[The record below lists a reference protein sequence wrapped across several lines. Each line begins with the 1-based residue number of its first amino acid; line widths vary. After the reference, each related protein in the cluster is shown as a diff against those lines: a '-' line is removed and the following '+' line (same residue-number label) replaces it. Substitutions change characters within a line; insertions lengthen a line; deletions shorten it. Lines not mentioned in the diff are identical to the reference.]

1 VLLYYV
7 REFMSQYE
15 ITRQRHSGAQPDMIV
30 VSERIRV
37 QLRGLCTR
45 VCAAVHTHT
54 TEVAPKARLEERS

>member
-1 VLLYYV
+1 VLLNYM
-7 REFMSQYE
+7 REFMSQHE
-15 ITRQRHSGAQPDMIV
+15 VTRQRHPGTQPDMIV

-37 QLRGLCTR
+37 QLRRLCTC